1 MTNEIF
7 SVWRAIGK
15 PDISNNL
22 QQFLE
27 RQEEISNTTTTHT
40 NPAYRLLLNNE
51 VHPTAF
57 ISTFTT
63 TPSYFLI
70 SFDSSLKTR
79 GLGAPGAPNYT
90 KFVFSEITC
99 DKYQRALS
107 SESFFNGCRTKT
119 ANRTSKSFLC
129 WVTLCPPTGLT
140 IKQNVCSCWTGRK
153 GVITHSA

>member
-40 NPAYRLLLNNE
+40 NPAYRLLLNKE

-79 GLGAPGAPNYT
+79 GLWAPNYT
-90 KFVFSEITC
+90 KFVFPEITC
-99 DKYQRALS
+99 DKYQRALNLFLMAVGPRLQT
-107 SESFFNGCRTKT
+107 EL
-119 ANRTSKSFLC
+119 ANPFYAG
-129 WVTLCPPTGLT
+129 VTQCPPTGLT
-140 IKQNVCSCWTGRK
+140 IKQNVCSCWTGQK